1 MFKSLVKLDSEED
14 KETKR
19 RGLTRSWLKKKEE
32 LGYFRNIVRELQLE
46 NTEGF
51 EEIMRMDFKHFNEIL
66 NLIALDITPQEIIGG
81 NT

>member
-51 EEIMRMDFKHFNEIL
+51 KQMMRMDFINMNISKKFQTSLRQIL
-66 NLIALDITPQEIIGG
+66 RHKKS
-81 NT
+81 

>member
-14 KETKR
+14 KEIKR
-19 RGLTRSWLKKKEE
+19 RGLTRSWFKKKEE

-51 EEIMRMDFKHFNEIL
+51 KQMMRMDFKHFKEIS
-66 NLIALDITPQEIIGG
+66 NLIAPDITPQEIIGWK
-81 NT
+81 

>member
-51 EEIMRMDFKHFNEIL
+51 KQMMRMDFKYFKEIS
-66 NLIALDITPQEIIGG
+66 NFIAPDITPQEIIGWK
-81 NT
+81 

>member
-51 EEIMRMDFKHFNEIL
+51 KQMMRMDFKYFK
-66 NLIALDITPQEIIGG
+66 
-81 NT
+81 

>member
-19 RGLTRSWLKKKEE
+19 RRLTRSWLKKKEE

-51 EEIMRMDFKHFNEIL
+51 KQMMRMDFKHFKEIS
-66 NLIALDITPQEIIGG
+66 NLIAPDITPQEIIGWK
-81 NT
+81 

>member
-32 LGYFRNIVRELQLE
+32 LGYFRNIV
-46 NTEGF
+46 
-51 EEIMRMDFKHFNEIL
+51 
-66 NLIALDITPQEIIGG
+66 
-81 NT
+81 

>member
-51 EEIMRMDFKHFNEIL
+51 KQMMRMDFKYFKEIS
-66 NLIALDITPQEIIGG
+66 NLIALDITPQEIIGWK
-81 NT
+81 

>member
-32 LGYFRNIVRELQLE
+32 LGYFRNIVRGLQLE

-51 EEIMRMDFKHFNEIL
+51 KQMMRMDFKHFKEIS
-66 NLIALDITPQEIIGG
+66 NLIAPDITPQEVIGWK
-81 NT
+81 

>member
-19 RGLTRSWLKKKEE
+19 RGLTRSWFKKKEE

-51 EEIMRMDFKHFNEIL
+51 KQMMRMDFKHFKEIS
-66 NLIALDITPQEIIGG
+66 NLIAPDITPQEIIGWK
-81 NT
+81 

>member
-32 LGYFRNIVRELQLE
+32 LGYFRNIVRGLQLE

-51 EEIMRMDFKHFNEIL
+51 KQMMRMDFKYFKEIS
-66 NLIALDITPQEIIGG
+66 NLIAPDITPQEIIGWK
-81 NT
+81 